1 MTHKVI
7 AAPHRGGL
15 HKLRYINNNL
25 SAQHSTLNTQHSTLN
40 TQHSTLNTQHSTL
53 NTQHSTLILS
63 SATEGGNMPPKG
75 RVPFYIVCSC
85 RDSDSY
91 GRFNPPT
98 LASVYG
104 AFPNITPPISYTQKI
119 EIFFTTDAICRC
131 RCATLCARHKENPEE
146 YT

>member
-1 MTHKVI
+1 MIHKVI

-15 HKLRYINNNL
+15 HRQCVLNNIL
-25 SAQHSTLNTQHSTLN
+25 PIQQSAISNQQSAISNQQSA
-40 TQHSTLNTQHSTL
+40 L

-75 RVPFYIVCSC
+75 RFPFYIVFSC

-91 GRFNPPT
+91 GEFNHPT
-98 LASVYG
+98 LASVYV
-104 AFPNITPPISYTQKI
+104 AFPNITLPISYTHKNHKI
-119 EIFFTTDAICRC
+119 FTTDAICRC
-131 RCATLCARHKENPEE
+131 RCATLCARHTENPEE